1 MSVLAVLAVHGVT
14 VRFGGLVA
22 VQSADFAVNK
32 GEIFAVIGPN
42 GAGKTTLFNA
52 VTGIYAPT
60 EGKVEINGQEQ
71 VDPLTPSRV
80 AQFAGAFLAVGL
92 GALLAVNIEF
102 LWQRTIIENYQ
113 FAQPFPWSKGAGDFY
128 RAFTELSWVH
138 FYLPL
143 LLGGTIGSGAAFVR
157 WWRGRRSP
165 DHIARSGVARTFQ
178 NIRLF
183 NELSLV
189 QNVLVGIDHRMRTG
203 FLSALLR
210 LPRFYHERT
219 RFHGEAAKLLEFVG
233 LGDRA
238 QSAAGSLPYGLRRR
252 LEIARA
258 LAGKPDI
265 ILLDEPAAGMNPS
278 EVVDLMA
285 LIRRVRD
292 AGTTVVL
299 IEHHM
304 RLVMGVSDRILVLQ
318 YGKMIAMGSPAE
330 IRANPKCVEAYLGSE
345 DHG

>member
-1 MSVLAVLAVHGVT
+1 MSVLRADGVT
-14 VRFGGLVA
+14 VKFGGLVA
-22 VQSADFAVNK
+22 VQDVHFTVK
-32 GEIFAVIGPN
+32 QGEIYAVIGPN

-60 EGKVEINGQEQ
+60 EGHVEFNGREI
-71 VDPLTPSRV
+71 VEPLTGLV
-80 AQFAGAFLAVGL
+80 LFKFACAFFAVGIFTL
-92 GALLAVNIEF
+92 VGLNIETM
-102 LWQRTIIENYQ
+102 WTAVIIDNYK
-113 FAQPFPWSKGAGDFY
+113 FNQPFPWSVA
-128 RAFTELSWVH
+128 ATSWYSTIWSLPLVKNL
-138 FYLPL
+138 LPL
-143 LLGGTIGSGAAFVR
+143 LIGGGIGVGAAAVS
-157 WWRGRRSP
+157 WSRGRRAP

-183 NELSLV
+183 NELSLI
-189 QNVLVGIDHRMRTG
+189 QNVLVGMDYRMKTG
-203 FLSALLR
+203 FMSALFR
-210 LPRFYHERT
+210 LPRFYRERREFHES
-219 RFHGEAAKLLEFVG
+219 AKKLLDFVG

-238 QSAAGSLPYGLRRR
+238 EQAAGSLPYGFRRR

-258 LAGKPDI
+258 LGGKPTI

-278 EVVDLMA
+278 EVVGLMA

-318 YGKMIAMGSPAE
+318 YGKQIAEGTPEE
-330 IRANPKCVEAYLGSE
+330 IRVNPKIIEAYLGSE

>member
-1 MSVLAVLAVHGVT
+1 MTVLRTRGVT

-22 VQSADFAVNK
+22 VENVHFAV
-32 GEIFAVIGPN
+32 EPRQIYAVIGPN

-52 VTGIYAPT
+52 VTGIYAPS
-60 EGKVEINGQEQ
+60 EGVVELNGREQ
-71 VDPLTPSRV
+71 VDPLTKLMVLRFVV
-80 AQFAGAFLAVGL
+80 AFASIGIGTAI
-92 GALLAVNIEF
+92 AVNIET
-102 LWQRTIIENYQ
+102 LWTATIVDHYT
-113 FAQPFPWSKGAGDFY
+113 FAQPFPWALAIGEFWSTLWNMPRTDS
-128 RAFTELSWVH
+128 LI
-138 FYLPL
+138 PL
-143 LLGGTIGSGAAFVR
+143 VLGGAVGCAAAFVS
-157 WWRGRRSP
+157 WWRGRRAP

-189 QNVLVGIDHRMRTG
+189 QNVLVGMDHRMRAG
-203 FLSALLR
+203 FLSALFR
-210 LPRFYHERT
+210 LPRFFSER
-219 RFHGEAAKLLEFVG
+219 RKFHAEAGQLLEFVG
-233 LGDRA
+233 LGSRA
-238 QSAAGSLPYGLRRR
+238 DNAAGSLPYGLRRR

-258 LAGKPDI
+258 LAGKPTM

-318 YGKMIAMGSPAE
+318 YGKQIAEGTPAE
-330 IRANPKCVEAYLGSE
+330 IRSNPKCVEAYLGSE

>member
-1 MSVLAVLAVHGVT
+1 MSVLRADGVT

-22 VQSADFAVNK
+22 VQDVRFAVEQ
-32 GEIFAVIGPN
+32 GEIYAVIGPN

-60 EGKVEINGQEQ
+60 EGRVEFNGKEQ
-71 VDPLTPSRV
+71 VEPLTVRII
-80 AQFAGAFLAVGL
+80 AR
-92 GALLAVNIEF
+92 LLATFFVVGVSTVIGLNIE
-102 LWQRTIIENYQ
+102 TIWTAVIIDNYK
-113 FAQPFPWSKGAGDFY
+113 FGELFPWGHGIECFFS
-128 RAFTELSWVH
+128 TLWN
-138 FYLPL
+138 LPPAKSIL
-143 LLGGTIGSGAAFVR
+143 PFLLGGGIGAGAAAVS
-157 WWRGRRSP
+157 WSRGRRAP

-189 QNVLVGIDHRMRTG
+189 QNVLVGMDYRMETG
-203 FLSALLR
+203 FWSALFR
-210 LPRFYHERT
+210 LPKFYAERSQC
-219 RFHGEAAKLLEFVG
+219 HAAARELLQFVG

-238 QSAAGSLPYGLRRR
+238 DQAAGSLPYGFRRR

-258 LAGKPDI
+258 LAGKPSI

-278 EVVDLMA
+278 EIVALMA

-318 YGKMIAMGSPAE
+318 YGRQIAEGIPEE
-330 IRANPKCVEAYLGSE
+330 IRVNPKIIEAYLGSE
-345 DHG
+345 NHG

>member
-1 MSVLAVLAVHGVT
+1 MSVLGAHGVT

-22 VQSADFAVNK
+22 VENVEFAVRK
-32 GEIFAVIGPN
+32 GEIYAVIGPN

-52 VTGIYAPT
+52 ITGIYAPSAGHVT
-60 EGKVEINGQEQ
+60 LNGHEQ
-71 VDPLTPSRV
+71 VDPLTTGV
-80 AQFAGAFLAVGL
+80 AVRFVAAFLGVGI
-92 GALLAVNIEF
+92 GVMLLLNIEACWQASVIANYVF
-102 LWQRTIIENYQ
+102 LK
-113 FAQPFPWSKGAGDFY
+113 PFPWWNAATDWWLTMRSLPWTRTF
-128 RAFTELSWVH
+128 
-138 FYLPL
+138 LPL
-143 LLGGTIGSGAAFVR
+143 LIGGAVGAGAAFVS
-157 WWRGRRSP
+157 WWRARRAP

-189 QNVLVGIDHRMRTG
+189 QNVLVGMDYRMNSG
-203 FLSALLR
+203 FFSALLR
-210 LPRFYHERT
+210 LPRFFDER
-219 RFHGEAAKLLEFVG
+219 RKFHAEARDLLGFVG

-238 QSAAGSLPYGLRRR
+238 DDAAGSLPYGFRRR

-258 LAGKPDI
+258 LAGKPSL

-278 EVVDLMA
+278 EVVGLME

-318 YGKMIAMGSPAE
+318 YGKQIAEGDPAE
-330 IRANPKCVEAYLGSE
+330 IRANPRCVEAYLGTE